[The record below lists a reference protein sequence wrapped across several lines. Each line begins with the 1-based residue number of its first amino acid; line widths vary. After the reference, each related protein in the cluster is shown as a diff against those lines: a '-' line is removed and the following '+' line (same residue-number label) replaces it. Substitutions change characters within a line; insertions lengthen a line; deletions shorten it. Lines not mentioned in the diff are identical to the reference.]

1 MRKSTTLI
9 AFGALVASLALARS
23 GQAATF
29 SVNFCPGAN
38 GCPNNVT
45 EARLTFDEILTGSD
59 PNDYELTIKIVGD
72 AGAPQFI
79 DSVQFTITGV
89 QTPSG
94 YESKPTLTDAPA
106 QGAAWSIYWDQVAG
120 NPTDCSSDTLQGQG
134 VCAGSTGNGASTD
147 GTNIWKFLID
157 LEDQESAL
165 HVGSAVDL
173 RVHLL
178 KYNPQGRIVNGGVMS
193 PEGGGTLETGSNETG
208 TNETSTNETSTN
220 ETGTVPEP
228 ATLAL
233 FGVALATGARRL
245 RRG

>member
-38 GCPNNVT
+38 GCPGNVT
-45 EARLTFDEILTGSD
+45 EASLTFDEILTGSD
-59 PNDYELTIKIVGD
+59 PNDYELTLKIVGG
-72 AGAPQFI
+72 AGEPQFI

-89 QTPSG
+89 MTPTG
-94 YESKPTLTDAPA
+94 YEAKPTLTDAPTN
-106 QGAAWSIYWDQVAG
+106 GDPWSVYWDQIAG

-157 LEDQESAL
+157 LDDQESAL

-173 RVHLL
+173 RAHFL
-178 KYNPQGRIVNGGVMS
+178 KIGPHDKIQNGGMLS
-193 PEGGGTLETGSNETG
+193 PEAGGYLETGS
-208 TNETSTNETSTN
+208 NETSTNETSRN

-228 ATLAL
+228 AALSLLGLGLA
-233 FGVALATGARRL
+233 ATARRL
-245 RRG
+245 RRK